1 MIMEI
6 LTGSG
11 GDSVLFARYTGGDSV
26 LVNKKEWGG
35 FCPGG
40 FCPTLVFPY
49 AVCWFSYVV
58 AHLRSNTMANCWGWE
73 GGFSVDCEI
82 SIAWFRYILQSVPTI
97 YVLSKN
103 IINIKSFWRNF
114 QFLQLKKISVYCMG
128 MFL

>member
-40 FCPTLVFPY
+40 ILSYTPESLFY
-49 AVCWFSYVV
+49 A
-58 AHLRSNTMANCWGWE
+58 H
-73 GGFSVDCEI
+73 
-82 SIAWFRYILQSVPTI
+82 
-97 YVLSKN
+97 
-103 IINIKSFWRNF
+103 II
-114 QFLQLKKISVYCMG
+114 
-128 MFL
+128 

>member
-40 FCPTLVFPY
+40 DF
-49 AVCWFSYVV
+49 
-58 AHLRSNTMANCWGWE
+58 
-73 GGFSVDCEI
+73 
-82 SIAWFRYILQSVPTI
+82 
-97 YVLSKN
+97 VLHSK
-103 IINIKSFWRNF
+103 INHRA
-114 QFLQLKKISVYCMG
+114 
-128 MFL
+128 

>member
-40 FCPTLVFPY
+40 ILSYTREARIPPAGGHPVLLLPPTTTQHMYTPDIESQIPNKRQYPY
-49 AVCWFSYVV
+49 Q
-58 AHLRSNTMANCWGWE
+58 
-73 GGFSVDCEI
+73 
-82 SIAWFRYILQSVPTI
+82 IL
-97 YVLSKN
+97 Y
-103 IINIKSFWRNF
+103 R
-114 QFLQLKKISVYCMG
+114 SVYSKA
-128 MFL
+128 L